1 VAGAAGWKGCGLVLD
16 PFIGAGT
23 TAVVAERLGR
33 QWLGCELNPEYAA
46 IAQTRIQQQQPG
58 LPLGLIA

>member
-1 VAGAAGWKGCGLVLD
+1 MSGLVLD

-46 IAQTRIQQQQPG
+46 IAQTRIRQQQPG